1 MNQKLG
7 IATKI
12 TVIYLILILLTAGVA
27 TIAVNNAAK
36 DIFREGI
43 RDNLKNSAG
52 IMGTQVNATE
62 ILLLQ
67 PGDEGTP
74 EYMALAGQLD
84 DMRSSND
91 YIVNAYIM
99 RVDADGKIEFIVDD
113 FWLEDPMQ
121 SAMIGEIYETP
132 DRDEIFMALSVP
144 TASRD
149 MYTDRWGTYVS
160 GYAPIRD
167 ENGNT
172 VAVLGVDIMATRMSE
187 SMARFDGLLAAAFLA
202 VLLIGTGAV
211 FLLTRSVA
219 RDLTELSD
227 AVESISAGERM
238 VGIDTSRT
246 DEIGD
251 LSNAIA
257 GLEEKMK

>member
-1 MNQKLG
+1 
-7 IATKI
+7 
-12 TVIYLILILLTAGVA
+12 
-27 TIAVNNAAK
+27 
-36 DIFREGI
+36 
-43 RDNLKNSAG
+43 
-52 IMGTQVNATE
+52 
-62 ILLLQ
+62 
-67 PGDEGTP
+67 
-74 EYMALAGQLD
+74 MALAGQLD

-211 FLLTRSVA
+211 FLLTRAVA

>member
-1 MNQKLG
+1 MTRKLG

-52 IMGTQVNATE
+52 IMATQVNATE
-62 ILLLQ
+62 VLLLQ

-74 EYMALAGQLD
+74 EYMALARQLD
-84 DMRSSND
+84 YMRSGND

-99 RVDADGKIEFIVDD
+99 GVDADGKIEFIVDD

-149 MYTDRWGTYVS
+149 VYTDRWGTYVS

-172 VAVLGVDIMATRMSE
+172 VAVLGLDVMATRMSE
-187 SMARFDGLLAAAFLA
+187 SMARFDGILAAAFLA
-202 VLLIGTGAV
+202 VLLIGAGAV

-219 RDLTELSD
+219 RDLAQLTD
-227 AVESISAGERM
+227 AVENISAGERM
-238 VGIDTSRT
+238 VDIDTSRN

-251 LSNAIA
+251 LSKAIA
-257 GLEEKMK
+257 GLEEGLK